1 MPADQPRAVSEL
13 LHGLR
18 VVSLAL
24 QLPGPY
30 CGMLLADLGADVI
43 IVEPLT
49 GGDPAR
55 YVGGATAPGETGEF
69 FRTFNRNKRSL
80 ALNLKH
86 PSGQDV
92 LHRLL
97 TTSDVLLEGFRPGV
111 ADRLGIGRAAI
122 SVRHP
127 HLVYASISGYGQSGA
142 DSNVTGH
149 DLSYVSRAAIVAP
162 KVPLPDG
169 SEFIL
174 PLADLTAG
182 ALTAVGVLAAI
193 FGRQHGRAQY
203 LDVSLSES
211 VLSWVAPLLEMHLND
226 ATVEAMREPAYG
238 TFRCGD
244 GRDITLSVAFEDHFW
259 NALCTELGLVNL
271 EHLRS
276 SERRRRTAELR
287 ASIERRLSTDS
298 AASWVSRLAAAGVP
312 VGPVPDIEG
321 VLDDRHFVEREMY
334 SGTTRSGDR
343 IRKVV
348 SNPIIPVDERK
359 RVHRPAPE
367 LGEHNGEIL
376 AELGLS
382 RYEVSK
388 LRDDGA
394 VA

>member
-1 MPADQPRAVSEL
+1 
-13 LHGLR
+13 
-18 VVSLAL
+18 
-24 QLPGPY
+24 
-30 CGMLLADLGADVI
+30 MLLADLGADVI

-55 YVGGATAPGETGEF
+55 DAGGATAPGETGEF

-111 ADRLGIGRAAI
+111 AHRLGIGRAAI
-122 SVRHP
+122 AVRHP

-298 AASWVSRLAAAGVP
+298 AASWVSRLAAAARTPSDQSLTSRASSTIVTSSSARCTAARRAAVTASARSSP
-312 VGPVPDIEG
+312 
-321 VLDDRHFVEREMY
+321 
-334 SGTTRSGDR
+334 TRSSPSTNGSASTDL
-343 IRKVV
+343 
-348 SNPIIPVDERK
+348 
-359 RVHRPAPE
+359 RPSSASTTARSSPSW
-367 LGEHNGEIL
+367 G
-376 AELGLS
+376 
-382 RYEVSK
+382 
-388 LRDDGA
+388 
-394 VA
+394 